1 MAFDDLIGNKRIK
14 NILTSYL
21 RHNIIPYG
29 MIFFGPSPSNLLAFA
44 RGFAKALNCLTL
56 KDDFCDTCRH
66 CIEVEHDSFLDLRI
80 LQPDG
85 QFYKKEQIFY
95 LVEDNYN
102 RPMKGNKKI
111 YILTGAHHMNPS
123 SANAFLKVLEEPAPS
138 NVFILLTDNLNGLLP
153 TIKSRCQILKFSPL
167 SKQEIKEYLIQQGE
181 DVEKAQLKAYLSQS
195 NMESVL
201 TADFEEF
208 MKKRADVLAMLSGLL
223 QNRGA
228 EATLMKLF
236 KLSRS
241 REKFLEYFREVL
253 NLLSLMLRDIMILL
267 VDPQNPNIINVDYRE
282 TLTKLIPYLTM
293 EKTMF
298 LIRKM
303 EYLLRDMQRNLNARI
318 LIMEFM
324 KSYIDN
330 NSEYEYAK

>member
-21 RHNIIPYG
+21 RHNIVPYG
-29 MIFFGPSPSNLLAFA
+29 MIFFGPSSSNLPAFA
-44 RGFAKALNCLTL
+44 RGFAKALNCLTHS
-56 KDDFCDTCRH
+56 DDFCDQCRN
-66 CIEVEHDSFLDLRI
+66 CIEADHDSFLDMRI

-85 QFYKKEQIFY
+85 QFYKKEQITY
-95 LVEDNYN
+95 LVEDNFN
-102 RPMKGNKKI
+102 RPMKGKKKI

-167 SKQEIKEYLIQQGE
+167 SKKEITEYLVQQGE
-181 DVEKAQLKAYLSQS
+181 DAEKAQLKAYLSQS

-201 TADFEEF
+201 TADFDEF
-208 MKKRADVLAMLSGLL
+208 MKKRAEVLAMLSGLL
-223 QNRGA
+223 QNRGV
-228 EATLMKLF
+228 EVTLMNLF

-241 REKFLEYFREVL
+241 REKFVEYFREII

-267 VDPQNPNIINVDYRE
+267 VDPQNQNIINVDYRE
-282 TLTKLIPYLTM
+282 TLTKLSPYLTM

-303 EYLLRDMQRNLNARI
+303 EFLLRDIQRNLNTRV

-324 KSYIDN
+324 KYYTDN
-330 NSEYEYAK
+330 DSENENEM

>member
-21 RHNIIPYG
+21 RHNIVPYG
-29 MIFFGPSPSNLLAFA
+29 MIFFGPSSSNLLAFA
-44 RGFAKALNCLTL
+44 RGFAKALNCLTHS
-56 KDDFCDTCRH
+56 DDFCDQCRN
-66 CIEVEHDSFLDLRI
+66 CIEADHDSFLDLRI

-85 QFYKKEQIFY
+85 QFYKKEQITY
-95 LVEDNYN
+95 LVEDNFN
-102 RPMKGNKKI
+102 RPMKGKKKI

-167 SKQEIKEYLIQQGE
+167 SKKEITEYLVQQGE
-181 DVEKAQLKAYLSQS
+181 DAEKAQLKAYLSQS

-201 TADFEEF
+201 TADFDEF
-208 MKKRADVLAMLSGLL
+208 MKKRAEVLAMLSGLL
-223 QNRGA
+223 QNRGV
-228 EATLMKLF
+228 EVTLMNLF

-241 REKFLEYFREVL
+241 REKFVEYFREII

-267 VDPQNPNIINVDYRE
+267 VDPQNQNIINVDYRE
-282 TLTKLIPYLTM
+282 TLTKLSPYLTM

-303 EYLLRDMQRNLNARI
+303 EFLLRDIQRNLNTRV

-324 KSYIDN
+324 KYYTDN
-330 NSEYEYAK
+330 DSENENEM

>member
-21 RHNIIPYG
+21 RHNIVPYG
-29 MIFFGPSPSNLLAFA
+29 MIFFGPSASNLLAFA
-44 RGFAKALNCLTL
+44 RGFAKALNCLTH
-56 KDDFCDTCRH
+56 KDDFCDHCRH
-66 CIEVEHDSFLDLRI
+66 CIEADHEGFLDMRI

-85 QFYKKEQIFY
+85 QFYKKEQISY

-111 YILTGAHHMNPS
+111 YILTAAHHMNAS
-123 SANAFLKVLEEPAPS
+123 SANAFLKVLEEPAPA

-181 DVEKAQLKAYLSQS
+181 DAEKAQLKAYLSQS

-201 TADFEEF
+201 TADFNEF
-208 MKKRADVLAMLSGLL
+208 MKKRLEVLAMLTGLL
-223 QNRGA
+223 QNHGV
-228 EATLMKLF
+228 EVTLMNFF

-267 VDPQNPNIINVDYRE
+267 IDPQNPNIINVDYRE

-303 EYLLRDMQRNLNARI
+303 EYLLRDIQRNLNTRI

-324 KSYIDN
+324 KSYTDSD
-330 NSEYEYAK
+330 SEYENAK